1 MIVNQAIIFAGGK
14 GTRLKEIIK
23 DTPKPLVKINS
34 KPFLTLLISKLYL
47 NHIKKITL
55 IVGPYK
61 KNYQEFLLKERFNSI
76 NIIEDIKQIGTANA
90 IFKCKEN
97 LDKNFF
103 LLNGDSFCN
112 ENILKMNISFRS
124 IPKVKNLM
132 LVKRINNPKRYG
144 KVLINNKRL
153 VKNLYEK
160 NNKIAGYINLGVY
173 LLNKKILF
181 NHLNNNS
188 KSFEKDC
195 LRKLIKKQ
203 LMNCF
208 VTNKEFIDIGTVNSY
223 KFSKV
228 FFKKIG
234 LKDS

>member
-23 DTPKPLVKINS
+23 NTPKPLVKVNS

-47 NHIKKITL
+47 NQIKKITL

-61 KNYQEFLLKERFNSI
+61 KNYQEFLLKERFNSVK
-76 NIIEDIKQIGTANA
+76 IIEDIKQIGTANA

-124 IPKVKNLM
+124 IPKIK
-132 LVKRINNPKRYG
+132 NPKRYG

-160 NNKIAGYINLGVY
+160 NNEIAGYINLGVY

-195 LRKLIKKQ
+195 LKKLIKKQ

-228 FFKKIG
+228 G
-234 LKDS
+234 